1 MSVGR
6 SEKLGT
12 VPPKFV
18 RSQAAFQSKHQ
29 PQTYRI
35 AQGECLGD
43 LRHLKRR
50 ETSGRVHRTEG
61 IGLGR
66 AKFFAEVFFFFELAP
81 LLLILKQ
88 PQSPLG
94 RGSTSTAM
102 LSAALVRRHFTTVQ
116 RRRYATGPRKASPQG
131 SYFSRRPNSSNA
143 ENCPR

>member
-66 AKFFAEVFFFFELAP
+66 AKFFAEVFFF
-81 LLLILKQ
+81 
-88 PQSPLG
+88 
-94 RGSTSTAM
+94 
-102 LSAALVRRHFTTVQ
+102 
-116 RRRYATGPRKASPQG
+116 
-131 SYFSRRPNSSNA
+131 
-143 ENCPR
+143 